1 MMKIILLGNVGV
13 GKGTQ
18 GKLIMEKYNIPYFA
32 TGDIFR
38 ENIQK
43 NTPLGIKIKEIVSQG
58 KLVSDELVNE
68 IVFDKIDNLDNFILD
83 GYPRTLNQALALEN
97 FIKNKN
103 KDLDLVIYI
112 DVPEEVIVKRV
123 TGRRIC
129 PRCRKVYN
137 IYFDKPKEDE
147 ICDLDGEKLI
157 IRDDDKLEVIKKR
170 MDEFKINTL
179 PLIEFYEK
187 RKRLYKVNGD
197 RSVDEVFKDI
207 SEIIDD
213 YIEKQKRN

>member
-1 MMKIILLGNVGV
+1 MIIILLGNIGV

-43 NTPLGIKIKEIVSQG
+43 NTPLGIKVKEIVSEG

-68 IVFDKIDNLDNFILD
+68 MVFDKINNLDNFILD
-83 GYPRTLNQALALEN
+83 GYPRTLNQAMSFEN

-103 KDLDLVIYI
+103 QDLDLVIYI
-112 DVPEEVIVKRV
+112 DVPEEVIIKRL

-129 PRCRKVYN
+129 PKCGKVYN
-137 IYFDKPKEDE
+137 IYFDKPKENE
-147 ICDLDGEKLI
+147 ICDFDKEKLI
-157 IRDDDKLEVIKKR
+157 IRDDDRLEVIQKR
-170 MDEFKINTL
+170 IDEFKINTY

-187 RKRLYKVNGD
+187 RRKIYRVNGN
-197 RSVDEVFKDI
+197 RSVNEVFKDI

>member
-1 MMKIILLGNVGV
+1 MKIILLGNIGV

-43 NTPLGIKIKEIVSQG
+43 NTPLGIKVKEIVTQG

-83 GYPRTLNQALALEN
+83 GYPRTLNQALSFEN

-103 KDLDLVIYI
+103 QDLDLVIYI
-112 DVPEEVIVKRV
+112 DVPEDVIIKRL

-129 PRCRKVYN
+129 PKCGKVYN

-147 ICDLDGEKLI
+147 ICDFDKEHLI
-157 IRDDDKLEVIKKR
+157 IRDDDRLEVIQKR
-170 MDEFKINTL
+170 MDEFKINTY

-187 RKRLYKVNGD
+187 RRKLYRVNGN
-197 RSVDEVFKDI
+197 RSVNEVFKDI

>member
-1 MMKIILLGNVGV
+1 MKIIILGNIGV

-43 NTPLGIKIKEIVSQG
+43 NTPLGIKVKEIVSQG

-68 IVFDKIDNLDNFILD
+68 IVFDKINNLDNFILD

-112 DVPEEVIVKRV
+112 DVPEEVIIKRL

-129 PRCRKVYN
+129 PRCGKVYN
-137 IYFDKPKEDE
+137 IYFDKPQQDE
-147 ICDLDGEKLI
+147 ICDFDGEKLI
-157 IRDDDKLEVIKKR
+157 IRDDDKLEVIQKR
-170 MDEFKINTL
+170 IDEFKINTY

-187 RKRLYKVNGD
+187 RRKLYRVNGN

>member
-1 MMKIILLGNVGV
+1 MKIILLGNIGV

-43 NTPLGIKIKEIVSQG
+43 NTPLGIKVKEIVTQG

-83 GYPRTLNQALALEN
+83 GYPRTLNQALAFEN

-112 DVPEEVIVKRV
+112 DVPEEVIIKRL

-129 PRCRKVYN
+129 PKCGKVYN
-137 IYFDKPKEDE
+137 IYFDKPQEDE
-147 ICDLDGEKLI
+147 ICDFDKEKLI
-157 IRDDDKLEVIKKR
+157 TRDDDKLEVIQKR
-170 MDEFKINTL
+170 MNEFMINTF
-179 PLIEFYEK
+179 PLIEFYENR
-187 RKRLYKVNGD
+187 RKLYKVDGN
-197 RSVDEVFKDI
+197 RNVNEVFKDI

>member
-1 MMKIILLGNVGV
+1 MIILMLGNIGV

-18 GKLIMEKYNIPYFA
+18 GKLIMDKYKIPYFA

-43 NTPLGIKIKEIVSQG
+43 NTPLGIKVKEIVSEG

-68 IVFDKIDNLDNFILD
+68 IVFDKINNLDNFILD
-83 GYPRTLNQALALEN
+83 GYPRTLNQALAFEN
-97 FIKNKN
+97 FIKEKK
-103 KDLDLVIYI
+103 KDVDIVIYI
-112 DVPEEVIVKRV
+112 DVPEDVIIKRLS
-123 TGRRIC
+123 GRRIC
-129 PRCRKVYN
+129 PKCGKVYN
-137 IYFDKPKEDE
+137 IYLDKPKVNS

-157 IRDDDKLEVIKKR
+157 IRDDDRLDVIKKR
-170 MDEFKINTL
+170 IEEFKLKTY

-187 RKRLYKVNGD
+187 RGKLYKVDGNK
-197 RSVDEVFKDI
+197 SVFEVFDDI
-207 SEIIDD
+207 SKIIDD

>member
-1 MMKIILLGNVGV
+1 MIIILLGNVGV

-32 TGDIFR
+32 TGVIFR

-43 NTPLGIKIKEIVSQG
+43 NTLLGIKVREIVSEG

-68 IVFDKIDNLDNFILD
+68 IVFDKIKNLDNFILD
-83 GYPRTLNQALALEN
+83 GYPRTLNQAMSFEN

-103 KDLDLVIYI
+103 QDLDLVIYI
-112 DVPEEVIVKRV
+112 DVPDEVIIKRL

-129 PRCRKVYN
+129 PKCGKVYN

-147 ICDLDGEKLI
+147 ICDFDKEKLI
-157 IRDDDKLEVIKKR
+157 IRDDDRLEVIQKR
-170 MDEFKINTL
+170 IDAFKINTY

-187 RKRLYKVNGD
+187 RRKLYRVNGN
-197 RSVDEVFKDI
+197 RSVNEVFKDI